1 MSAHT
6 LGGIEM
12 DSRSPTVDDA
22 ATGVGTMLAVV
33 RDRYGSPDDLRL
45 ADIDRPVP
53 GPGQVLVRVRAAS
66 IFAGDVFAL
75 RGRPVFV
82 RLFTGIRKPKDPVP
96 GMDVAGVVEGVGS
109 GVTTLRPGDEVFGW
123 STGTLAE
130 FVCEDA
136 DHFVPSPANL
146 SLEEAATVPETG
158 MTALQG
164 IRDHGR
170 LQPGQSVL
178 VIGASGGVGSF
189 AVQIAKAL
197 GGTVTAVASTRN
209 VELMRSIGAD
219 KAIDYEREELLATP
233 ERFDLIFQA
242 AGTTSPLALRRLLT
256 PKGRLILSSGQGRA
270 NGLDRIL
277 KALVTSPFVSQRL
290 ATFVTKEG
298 RADLVTLKELI
309 EAGMVRPLV
318 DRTFPLAEVA
328 DAFRYLA
335 AGHTQGK
342 IVISV

>member
-1 MSAHT
+1 MRA
-6 LGGIEM
+6 I
-12 DSRSPTVDDA
+12 
-22 ATGVGTMLAVV
+22 V

-45 ADIDRPVP
+45 ADIARPVP
-53 GPGQVLVRVRAAS
+53 APGQVLVLVRAAS

-82 RLFTGIRKPKDPVP
+82 RLATGIRKPKHPVP
-96 GMDVAGVVEGVGS
+96 GIDVAGVVEEVGP

-130 FVCEDA
+130 AVCDDA
-136 DHFVPSPANL
+136 DHFVTRPATL
-146 SLEEAATVPETG
+146 TLEESSTVPETG
-158 MTALQG
+158 MTAIQG

-170 LQPGQSVL
+170 LVAGQSVL

-197 GGTVTAVASTRN
+197 GGEVTAVVSTRN
-209 VELMRSIGAD
+209 VELAGEIGAD
-219 KAIDYEREELLATP
+219 HVIDYERSDLLATP

-256 PKGRLILSSGQGRA
+256 PRGTLILSSGQGRV

-290 ATFVTKEG
+290 ATFVVKEDH
-298 RADLVTLKELI
+298 ADLVALKELI
-309 EAGMVRPLV
+309 EAGTVRPLI
-318 DRTFPLAEVA
+318 DRTFPLAEAA

-335 AGHTQGK
+335 TGHTQGK